1 MTINFALNGPDYRFL
16 CPFYGVGVLGTVFG
30 GQAGGKKSKRCQ
42 KSIFSVEKVKKLHFP
57 KSVPTAY
64 FNGPEP
70 EKIDFRPKIGHFD
83 LLFDPFQLGFALE
96 MAYFDTLK
104 PVFLEEKIIIKKKK
118 FFFPK
123 KTFFEFFS
131 ILNQLARW

>member
-30 GQAGGKKSKRCQ
+30 GQAGGKKSKSCQ

-57 KSVPTAY
+57 KSVPMAY

-70 EKIDFRPKIGHFD
+70 EKIDFRPKIGHFGP
-83 LLFDPFQLGFALE
+83 LFGRFSLDFALE
-96 MAYFDTLK
+96 TA
-104 PVFLEEKIIIKKKK
+104 FLATQNL
-118 FFFPK
+118 FF
-123 KTFFEFFS
+123 
-131 ILNQLARW
+131 